1 MTFVVEREDGW
12 IAVEQMAHYFAPVRR
27 WIDAEREIVR
37 SARGRVL
44 DAGAGAGRVAVHL
57 QTRGHEVLAIDT
69 SPGSVRVSRELGVR
83 HAEVRAVSS
92 IRAADG
98 PFDTFAFFGNNLGL
112 LRDVRHGPW
121 LLRRLRAAAAPG
133 ARVIG
138 SIRDPYRTDDPDAL
152 GYQARNRERGRMAG
166 QMRFR
171 LRYRSHRSA
180 WFDYM
185 AMSLP
190 ELTSIAEA
198 GGWSVERVAD
208 DGGPRYG
215 VVLASTG

>member
-1 MTFVVEREDGW
+1 
-12 IAVEQMAHYFAPVRR
+12 
-27 WIDAEREIVR
+27 
-37 SARGRVL
+37 
-44 DAGAGAGRVAVHL
+44 
-57 QTRGHEVLAIDT
+57 
-69 SPGSVRVSRELGVR
+69 
-83 HAEVRAVSS
+83 
-92 IRAADG
+92 
-98 PFDTFAFFGNNLGL
+98 
-112 LRDVRHGPW
+112 
-121 LLRRLRAAAAPG
+121 
-133 ARVIG
+133 
-138 SIRDPYRTDDPDAL
+138 
-152 GYQARNRERGRMAG
+152 MAG

-171 LRYRSHRSA
+171 LRYRSHRSP

>member
-12 IAVEQMAHYFAPVRR
+12 LAVEQMAHYFEPHRR
-27 WIDAEREIVR
+27 WIAPERDVVR
-37 SARGRVL
+37 AARGRVL
-44 DAGAGAGRVAVHL
+44 DAGSGVGRVALHL
-57 QTRGHEVLAIDT
+57 QARGHDVVAIDT
-69 SPGSVRVSRELGVR
+69 SPGAVQVSRDLGVD
-83 HAEVRAVSS
+83 AQVRTVSS
-92 IRAADG
+92 ITSADG
-98 PFDTFAFFGNNLGL
+98 PFDTFVFFGNNLGL

-133 ARVIG
+133 ARLVG

-152 GYQARNRERGRMAG
+152 AYQAWNRERGRMAG

-198 GGWSVERVAD
+198 GGWAVERVAD
-208 DGGPRYG
+208 DDGPRYG